1 MLARLSWGYD
11 GGMEFERA
19 RSACRRQPRSMLA
32 LSLAVASALAG
43 CKQDE
48 TAAPSASTPSSASAS
63 PSTPSASTATPT
75 TKGPAVVNG
84 PGEDPDCFKPW
95 SAETKYFQWPAKPGP
110 YRVALANGFVGNT
123 WRIQMI
129 KTAKAYAESPEVKP
143 HLKELKIVSTG
154 TDVAAQIAAIENFIN
169 SGYDA
174 VATIAVN
181 PTAFNP
187 VIKRAKAAGVVFV
200 PFDNVLD
207 SDEVLQVNEDQAAMG
222 RLSAEWLIENL
233 PKKSGKLLEVRGLP
247 GNSVDRD
254 RHLAF
259 RKAVEA
265 PGNQFEVV
273 EVVGNWDDGTAQKVV
288 ADALAV
294 HRNFDAMYTQ
304 GGSTGAVRALIDAGH
319 RLIPVAGEAENGF
332 RKLCAERAKDGLL
345 CLSLGQSPGLVAI
358 AIKAA
363 IAALQGKVLPQLI
376 SVPIPTARHPH
387 FEAGVNY
394 FPELSDNFF
403 ASNDFPACGV
413 ALSSQSIMAA
423 TEQNN

>member
-1 MLARLSWGYD
+1 MLTRLSWGSD
-11 GGMEFERA
+11 GVGFERGGSMSPA
-19 RSACRRQPRSMLA
+19 RHVLA

-43 CKQDE
+43 CKQDD
-48 TAAPSASTPSSASAS
+48 AATQPSGTPSS
-63 PSTPSASTATPT
+63 STAPSV
-75 TKGPAVVNG
+75 KGPAVVSG
-84 PGEDPDCFKPW
+84 PGENPDCFKPW
-95 SAETKYFQWPAKPGP
+95 SAATKYFQWPAKPGP
-110 YRVALANGFVGNT
+110 YRIALANGFVGNT

-143 HLKELKIVSTG
+143 QLKELKIVSTG

-222 RLSAEWLIENL
+222 RLAAEWLIENL

-288 ADALAV
+288 ADAVAV

-345 CLSLGQSPGLVAI
+345 CLSMGQSPGLVAI

-363 IAALQGKVLPQLI
+363 IAALQGKVVPQLI
-376 SVPIPTARHPH
+376 SVPIPSVRHPH

-394 FPELSDNFF
+394 FPALSDNFF

-413 ALSSQSIMAA
+413 ALSSQSIMAN